1 MNLTLIQKGT
11 ENMIRILALLSLTL
25 THFAVASESG
35 LKETETM
42 MKSKNCF
49 TCHAIDKKLVGPA
62 FNDVAA
68 KYTEEDIPA
77 LIEKIMRGTK
87 GTWGPI
93 PMPPNPVTAE
103 QAESAAKFILML
115 K

>member
-1 MNLTLIQKGT
+1 M
-11 ENMIRILALLSLTL
+11 RIAIVALALSVN
-25 THFAVASESG
+25 VAMASDGG
-35 LKETETM
+35 LKEAETL

-49 TCHAIDKKLVGPA
+49 TCHAIDKKIVGPA
-62 FNDVAA
+62 FNDVSA

-77 LIEKIMRGTK
+77 LVEKIMRGTK

-103 QAESAAKFILML
+103 QAEAAVKFILKL
-115 K
+115 KD